1 MLRKNSS
8 FSSTSQDTG
17 FFDIVIGNPPYFIYK
32 NEHLK
37 SLENIKLQ
45 DYYSMTGSGK
55 LNAYRAFIAK
65 SLKNITKINGIF
77 CMIFQNSFLGD
88 SFVSG
93 LRKYIFDNHEIVKI
107 DSFPERDNTAKRVFS
122 GVKMSVCILTCK
134 KGNSTNGF
142 ILNMFSD
149 KKFHCEYVSYIK
161 ISDIKLLDQK
171 SYSIPLIKP
180 DELSILLKLFKHQKL
195 EVKAIE
201 GEINMTFHKHLLSG
215 NNNNPEVL
223 KGAAIQRYR
232 ISEKIS
238 QGKHEY
244 LNVKKYKHE
253 NNGPKTEHHKFARL
267 AMQGITGVDDKRRL
281 IFALVP
287 SNYYLANSC
296 NYILA
301 NSIDKLKYLLGIL
314 NSFLLN
320 WVFKKNST
328 NSNVNCY
335 EINCL
340 PILVPSSSQQETIV
354 KLVDSILEKYTNGTE
369 ADIPK
374 IDKCI
379 DNFVYRFYN
388 LTYNEVK
395 IIEPDFA
402 LSRAEYEEIS

>member
-1 MLRKNSS
+1 
-8 FSSTSQDTG
+8 
-17 FFDIVIGNPPYFIYK
+17 
-32 NEHLK
+32 
-37 SLENIKLQ
+37 
-45 DYYSMTGSGK
+45 
-55 LNAYRAFIAK
+55 
-65 SLKNITKINGIF
+65 
-77 CMIFQNSFLGD
+77 
-88 SFVSG
+88 
-93 LRKYIFDNHEIVKI
+93 
-107 DSFPERDNTAKRVFS
+107 
-122 GVKMSVCILTCK
+122 
-134 KGNSTNGF
+134 
-142 ILNMFSD
+142 
-149 KKFHCEYVSYIK
+149 
-161 ISDIKLLDQK
+161 
-171 SYSIPLIKP
+171 
-180 DELSILLKLFKHQKL
+180 
-195 EVKAIE
+195 
-201 GEINMTFHKHLLSG
+201 
-215 NNNNPEVL
+215 
-223 KGAAIQRYR
+223 
-232 ISEKIS
+232 
-238 QGKHEY
+238 
-244 LNVKKYKHE
+244 
-253 NNGPKTEHHKFARL
+253 
-267 AMQGITGVDDKRRL
+267 MQGITGVDDKRRL